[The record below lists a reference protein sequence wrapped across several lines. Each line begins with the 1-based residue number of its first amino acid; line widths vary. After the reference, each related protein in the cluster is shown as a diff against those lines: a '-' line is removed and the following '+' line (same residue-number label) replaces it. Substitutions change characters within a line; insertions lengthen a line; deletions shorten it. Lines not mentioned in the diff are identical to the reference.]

1 MVILLLKDQRSKG
14 MKNYRA
20 AIVLCGCLLI
30 GSMYPKLLLDHHVK
44 LVNRAGIE
52 QTIDREESYQT
63 DIPLKIEFRFLK
75 FFAS

>member
-20 AIVLCGCLLI
+20 AMVLCGCLLI

-44 LVNRAGIE
+44 LVNRA
-52 QTIDREESYQT
+52 
-63 DIPLKIEFRFLK
+63 
-75 FFAS
+75 

>member
-1 MVILLLKDQRSKG
+1 

-44 LVNRAGIE
+44 LVDQAGIE
-52 QTIDREESYQT
+52 QTIEREKSYQK
-63 DIPLKIEFRFLK
+63 DIPLKIEFRFLE
-75 FFAS
+75 FFAR